1 MSRSRVIN
9 RNYSLDV
16 LRGLAALSVVLWHWQ
31 HFFYVAGRPVNFRT
45 ENQPFFEYLS
55 LFYLHGSLA
64 VELFFSISGF
74 VFFWLYAIPIQEKK
88 EKPASFF
95 IKRFSRLYPL
105 YILTFIVVAFL
116 QIIYLKVNSYYFVY
130 QLNDLYHAALN
141 ILMIPAWGFEQGYS
155 FNGPVW
161 SVSIEILMYSIFFMV
176 CKTKT
181 TRILSI
187 LISIITGLIILN
199 LNPKIS
205 MGLICFFMG
214 GMTFYLYDFFS
225 RKLGQKKSFIVAS
238 FLLAISVVINYFVQ
252 DEKNLLVY
260 LTLFPATTAWFFSLG
275 EFPNLAFKKLSWIGD
290 ISYSTYLIHFPLQ
303 IAFSLSAQWY
313 GFNSSFFTSKI
324 TMLFFFFVLIFISLL
339 SHKLFELKLQ
349 KWIRK
354 NYEK

>member
-88 EKPASFF
+88 EKLASFF

-116 QIIYLKVNSYYFVY
+116 QIIYFKVNNYYFVY
-130 QLNDLYHAALN
+130 QLNDWYHAALN

-161 SVSIEILMYSIFFMV
+161 SVSIEILMYSMFFMV

-205 MGLICFFMG
+205 MGLICF
-214 GMTFYLYDFFS
+214 LW
-225 RKLGQKKSFIVAS
+225 
-238 FLLAISVVINYFVQ
+238 VV
-252 DEKNLLVY
+252 
-260 LTLFPATTAWFFSLG
+260 
-275 EFPNLAFKKLSWIGD
+275 
-290 ISYSTYLIHFPLQ
+290 
-303 IAFSLSAQWY
+303 
-313 GFNSSFFTSKI
+313 
-324 TMLFFFFVLIFISLL
+324 
-339 SHKLFELKLQ
+339 
-349 KWIRK
+349 
-354 NYEK
+354 

>member
-1 MSRSRVIN
+1 MSDSRLNN

-31 HFFYVAGRPVNFRT
+31 HFFYVAGKPVNFTT

-88 EKPASFF
+88 EKLTSFF

-105 YILTFIVVAFL
+105 YILTFALVATL
-116 QIIYLKVNSYYFVY
+116 QIIYFKYNNYYFVY
-130 QLNDLYHAALN
+130 QLNDFYHAALN

-161 SVSIEILMYSIFFMV
+161 SVSIEILMYSLFYLV
-176 CKTKT
+176 CKTKA

-187 LISIITGLIILN
+187 PISIITGLFILN
-199 LNPKIS
+199 INPKIS

-225 RKLGQKKSFIVAS
+225 KNLGRGKSFIVS
-238 FLLAISVVINYFVQ
+238 SLFLATSIVINYFFQ

-260 LTLFPATTAWFFSLG
+260 LTLFPAITAWFFSIG
-275 EFPNLAFKKLSWIGD
+275 EFSNLAFKKISWIGD

-303 IAFSLSAQWY
+303 IVFSLSAQWY
-313 GFNSSFFTSKI
+313 GFSSSFFTSKI
-324 TMLFFFFVLIFISLL
+324 TMLTFFFVLIIISLL
-339 SHKLFELKLQ
+339 SHRLFELNAQ
-349 KWIRK
+349 AFIRRK
-354 NYEK
+354 Y